1 MPESPRRVA
10 LIELGDV
17 LCELAAHLAAAE
29 ARWLCLL
36 ADFDR
41 EEGWGEYGCGSCAH
55 WLSWKLGIDRRTGQ
69 EKVRVAR
76 ALEELPVTRAAFLAG
91 ELTYSKVRAVTRMAT
106 PATDEAL
113 AELAKIATG
122 AHLERLSRGY
132 RRTKRLDEEDQA
144 PADRPERYLRYEIQD
159 DGSIT
164 GSFRLRGGR
173 GDAVPAGRGRRTASP
188 L

>member
-1 MPESPRRVA
+1 
-10 LIELGDV
+10 
-17 LCELAAHLAAAE
+17 LAE
-29 ARWLCLL
+29 
-36 ADFDR
+36 FDR

-76 ALEELPVTRAAFLAG
+76 ALEELPVTQAAFLAG

-132 RRTKRLDEEDQA
+132 RRTKKPDEDDRA
-144 PADRPERYLRYEIQD
+144 PAHRPERFLRYDVES
-159 DGSIT
+159 DGSIS
-164 GSFRLRGGR
+164 GSFRLAPDEGMLFLQGV
-173 GDAVPAGRGRRTASP
+173 DAERRRLYELRRERLAAEQHNDQFARAA
-188 L
+188 